1 MEIWNIYNFLG
12 YRVGGQKPFK
22 LGLLDDFQKVL
33 ILLTSRAMQSEN
45 IPFKAP

>member
-1 MEIWNIYNFLG
+1 MEYFLIFLG
-12 YRVGGQKPFK
+12 YEVGVKKPFK
-22 LGLLDDFQKVL
+22 IVLFSDCPEVL